1 MQVLFSPQFSEKTIE
16 YTFYKDTVRAK
27 TEAETVFFDFR
38 KVEEGKSYQVNHE
51 LVLSVE
57 RIDGELRLTLLDFI
71 CEDCPEKQKFPE
83 MSTVTES
90 EFELPDDA
98 IKAKMVATAVV
109 DNAKDKTIEELKER
123 LERAEAQ
130 ANNAVQAL
138 LEMGDVL
145 ADIMG

>member
-1 MQVLFSPQFSEKTIE
+1 MQAFFSPVFSDKTIE

-38 KVEEGKSYQVNHE
+38 KVEEGKSYQVTHE

-98 IKAKMVATAVV
+98 IKAKMVATQIV
-109 DNAKDKTIEELKER
+109 DNSKDLEVQQLKEQVAV
-123 LERAEAQ
+123 LEAS
-130 ANNAVQAL
+130 VM
-138 LEMGDVL
+138 EMAADVY
-145 ADIMG
+145 A